1 MLKVGNYG
9 DVGTAEISD
18 MLFTSK
24 GALPGLVMVE
34 WNMAADSQGSV
45 SLGHFLTLSSL
56 PNFLLFEDDLQKR
69 NRIGCLYLQG
79 LAKLGLGLHEQ
90 AERSFRE
97 VLHLDASH
105 LAAEYELRQL
115 RSLPARPQS

>member
-34 WNMAADSQGSV
+34 WNMAAESQGSV
-45 SLGHFLTLSSL
+45 SAQSPF
-56 PNFLLFEDDLQKR
+56 
-69 NRIGCLYLQG
+69 
-79 LAKLGLGLHEQ
+79 
-90 AERSFRE
+90 SF
-97 VLHLDASH
+97 VS
-105 LAAEYELRQL
+105 
-115 RSLPARPQS
+115 